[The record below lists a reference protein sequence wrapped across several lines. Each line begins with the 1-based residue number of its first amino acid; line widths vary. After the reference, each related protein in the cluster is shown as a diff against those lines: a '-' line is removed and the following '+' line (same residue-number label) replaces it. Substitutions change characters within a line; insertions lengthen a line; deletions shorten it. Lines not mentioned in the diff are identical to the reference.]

1 MAPRERWWQ
10 AQLHFVTARMLMPE
24 QWAREG
30 QRAGELHPRLWE
42 EGREA
47 LAVVSSS
54 GVEQL
59 GVR

>member
-1 MAPRERWWQ
+1 MS
-10 AQLHFVTARMLMPE
+10 E

-42 EGREA
+42 EGKEA
-47 LAVVSSS
+47 LALVSSS
-54 GVEQL
+54 NVEQL